1 VHSLINS
8 KNKIFAEADIV
19 LQPTLND
26 NINKE
31 NIASTSNE
39 INDLQKEN
47 TIDGYV
53 S

>member
-1 VHSLINS
+1 
-8 KNKIFAEADIV
+8 
-19 LQPTLND
+19 LND

-39 INDLQKEN
+39 INDSDLQKEN

-53 S
+53 SS